1 MLVKSKIV
9 YELMDLYKRVN
20 SLSIKQRPCC
30 GQVSCVTCMWVIVA
44 TLCYKCIHTKVVHV
58 LRKVSKTHSA
68 AADRE
73 THTQNTHPKR
83 ICNRPLNKTLFL
95 LKSA

>member
-20 SLSIKQRPCC
+20 YLSLKQRPCC

-58 LRKVSKTHSA
+58 LCKVEQQQQR
-68 AADRE
+68 RE
-73 THTQNTHPKR
+73 ER
-83 ICNRPLNKTLFL
+83 DV
-95 LKSA
+95 